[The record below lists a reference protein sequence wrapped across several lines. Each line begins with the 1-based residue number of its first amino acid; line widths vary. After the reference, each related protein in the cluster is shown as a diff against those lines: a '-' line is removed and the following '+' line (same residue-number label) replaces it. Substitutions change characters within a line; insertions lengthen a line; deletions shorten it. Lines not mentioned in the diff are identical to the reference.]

1 MSKTI
6 ICTCITL
13 FCTFLCRHFTTTAW
27 NYLKRRFVK
36 DVDTRLQISF
46 SLSKHGRWCH
56 QEISSRISLTFEDL
70 TRVGIIETKFE
81 KKNDKVLSMVTLG
94 TLTSNDT
101 TATRMNLRSF
111 SLHSGYF
118 YPRALSNVDGPSWSW
133 ISSDH
138 IQAQKEEYN
147 FVVASL
153 RPSKNEKLGIF
164 TSQSCISGKEIY
176 KKGMMHVQSC
186 CFAF

>member
-1 MSKTI
+1 
-6 ICTCITL
+6 
-13 FCTFLCRHFTTTAW
+13 
-27 NYLKRRFVK
+27 
-36 DVDTRLQISF
+36 
-46 SLSKHGRWCH
+46 
-56 QEISSRISLTFEDL
+56 
-70 TRVGIIETKFE
+70 
-81 KKNDKVLSMVTLG
+81 MVTLG

-164 TSQSCISGKEIY
+164 TSQSCISGKEMY
-176 KKGMMHVQSC
+176 RKGMMALAKLLF
-186 CFAF
+186 CFLNLLFFWRSRYRPRRWILKSLIFSLPRLPSSLPKLPNNSTGRTLTDCNWHGFEKSVNITTPANHPTRLFHNFSVK